1 MAQVLSSV
9 TRSELT
15 SIPSNSLDASVIARY
30 DRYTLGF
37 DFNYPSIQLLR
48 PEINGSN
55 KPSILLPSQS
65 TLTPVY
71 SFAFVLPKRF
81 RHALIQK
88 YAPLLHSKIGKIQA

>member
-55 KPSILLPSQS
+55 KPSIPIDPYTGLFLRVCFAKKVS
-65 TLTPVY
+65 TC
-71 SFAFVLPKRF
+71 AHPKIC
-81 RHALIQK
+81 AT
-88 YAPLLHSKIGKIQA
+88 APFENWQNSSIT